1 MADCGYFE
9 ELISAQLDGE
19 LTEREEEALRAHL
32 ETCESC
38 RAYRDALRAVAGA
51 EADLPAPPA
60 ELTGRIM
67 DAVRREAAPKK
78 TAKIVPFSRYV
89 RTAALAAAAALVI
102 WAGFRVVSPKGAT
115 SAAPQAAVSMAAD
128 TGAAAAAGSKAD
140 GAAPEEVVSTTAAA
154 EELYD
159 AAVPAENTSV
169 TAAEPETPAAGGATN
184 GLFAAAAA
192 PAPTSEPAADPAKEA
207 AESEEQAMNAA
218 AAQVVLTRAD
228 GETLFTGSP
237 EEESLRAL
245 LTADRSAPIPER
257 EPDYVLFLTAWGG
270 TEVWYLWEE
279 DGAMLCQ
286 QDGADAAGRTVGV
299 RAFRDMFGVGE

>member
-115 SAAPQAAVSMAAD
+115 SAVPQAAMSMAAD
-128 TGAAAAAGSKAD
+128 AGA
-140 GAAPEEVVSTTAAA
+140 AAA

-192 PAPTSEPAADPAKEA
+192 PAPTSEPAADLAKES

-245 LTADRSAPIPER
+245 LTADRSAPVPER

>member
-32 ETCESC
+32 EECENC
-38 RAYRDALRAVAGA
+38 RAYRDALRAVTGA

-78 TAKIVPFSRYV
+78 TAKIVPFPRYL

-102 WAGFRVVSPKGAT
+102 WAGFRVVSPKGAM
-115 SAAPQAAVSMAAD
+115 SAAPAAAPQVAMSMAA
-128 TGAAAAAGSKAD
+128 AD
-140 GAAPEEVVSTTAAA
+140 SAKA
-154 EELYD
+154 EEM
-159 AAVPAENTSV
+159 P
-169 TAAEPETPAAGGATN
+169 AAEPEMAYEAEAAAEGTTDAAAADTQARGAEDN
-184 GLFAAAAA
+184 GVFAAAAA
-192 PAPTSEPAADPAKEA
+192 PAPTAMPAAGMAAAASEA
-207 AESEEQAMNAA
+207 AQDMEQPMNAA

-245 LTADRSAPIPER
+245 LTADRSAPVPER
-257 EPDYVLFLTAWGG
+257 EPDYVLFLTTWGN

-286 QDGADAAGRTVGV
+286 QDGADTAGRTVGV
-299 RAFRDMFGVGE
+299 REFRELFGVGE